1 MYKEWAETWVQ
12 LLTILDLKAGADATR
27 QQYARG
33 GYKAVFR
40 GRIAYEEKQSR
51 TRYVSSYD
59 LAQSYAELKQKEK
72 TLDLLEEGF
81 RIRDPNL
88 LYVQCDPAYDFLHS
102 DQRYRSLITKIGL
115 PPAW

>member
-12 LLTILDLKAGADATR
+12 LLTILNLKASADATR
-27 QQYARG
+27 QQYAQG

-40 GRIAYEEKQSR
+40 GRIAYYEKQSKSE
-51 TRYVSSYD
+51 YVSPVL
-59 LAQSYAELKQKEK
+59 LAQSYAELRQKEK

-88 LYVQCDPAYDFLHS
+88 LYVQCDPAYDFLH
-102 DQRYRSLITKIGL
+102 DDPRYRTSRDV
-115 PPAW
+115 PR